1 MALFDKPWLPAAAL
15 LTVSG
20 AVLLTAFLFEHVGGL
35 APCELCWYQRYAH
48 MAALAIALPVLYF
61 NRQVSISAPL
71 LAVAAVAILV
81 GAAVAGYQVGVEQ
94 SWWQSSCATPISGT
108 TVEELRASLLAAPL
122 VRCDEVA
129 WSMWHISM
137 AGWNALLS
145 LALAAGTLYAAFM
158 MERSQ

>member
-1 MALFDKPWLPAAAL
+1 MALIDKPWLPAAAL
-15 LTVSG
+15 LTVSA
-20 AVLLTAFLFEHVGGL
+20 AVLLTAFLFEHVGGI

-61 NRQVSISAPL
+61 NRQASISAPL
-71 LAVAAVAILV
+71 LAAAAVAILV

-94 SWWQSSCATPISGT
+94 SWWESSCATPIAGDT
-108 TVEELRASLLAAPL
+108 IEELRASLLEAPL

-129 WSMWHISM
+129 WSLWRISM

-145 LALAAGTLYAAFM
+145 LVLGAGTLYAAFM
-158 MERSQ
+158 MERAK

>member
-1 MALFDKPWLPAAAL
+1 MALIDKPWLPAAAL
-15 LTVSG
+15 LTVSA

-48 MAALAIALPVLYF
+48 MAALAIALSVLYF
-61 NRQVSISAPL
+61 NRQASISAPL
-71 LAVAAVAILV
+71 LAAAAVAILV

-94 SWWQSSCATPISGT
+94 SWWESSCATPIAGDT
-108 TVEELRASLLAAPL
+108 IEELRASLLEAPL

-129 WSMWHISM
+129 WSLWRISM

-145 LALAAGTLYAAFM
+145 LALAASALYAAFM
-158 MERSQ
+158 MERSK